1 VRFPRATHLFMGW
14 LIAANKKDREAILK
28 ELKQKGR
35 DPGLFSFKQDSLV
48 RMNMAVALEPYRH
61 DSLFTQSPLNV
72 DSPWKNAETSQLL
85 HRDVVHTAF
94 QYPFALN
101 LEECSKRP
109 DWVRVLLKAVG
120 ELHNVAG
127 NHARSYFE
135 MVPASILVR
144 LTPNLAAGY
153 GTYGFEVKDGK
164 HLYPEV
170 VDGILHG
177 DYPGAEFFFGGKIVK
192 DMDDGMTEA
201 LRRQGA
207 TLDRSPQRLLETLGE
222 RAFSA

>member
-1 VRFPRATHLFMGW
+1 
-14 LIAANKKDREAILK
+14 
-28 ELKQKGR
+28 
-35 DPGLFSFKQDSLV
+35 
-48 RMNMAVALEPYRH
+48 
-61 DSLFTQSPLNV
+61 
-72 DSPWKNAETSQLL
+72 
-85 HRDVVHTAF
+85 
-94 QYPFALN
+94 
-101 LEECSKRP
+101 
-109 DWVRVLLKAVG
+109 
-120 ELHNVAG
+120 
-127 NHARSYFE
+127 